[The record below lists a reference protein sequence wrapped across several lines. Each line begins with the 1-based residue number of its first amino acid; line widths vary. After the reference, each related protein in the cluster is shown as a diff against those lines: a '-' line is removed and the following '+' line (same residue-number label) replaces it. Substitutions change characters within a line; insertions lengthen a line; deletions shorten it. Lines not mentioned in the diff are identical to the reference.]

1 MLFLWELLYHLRM
14 ELNFII
20 SSNQKLII
28 VSSKK
33 QTKSKNKKRLDGN
46 LGKNGICVDL
56 YNLLHT
62 LEYRLLIIVKQFEV
76 EKEKEDEKLKKVKSK
91 IHILVHEQ
99 EMPWRIAKT
108 VLKNMNRSSLLQFVG
123 VPMS

>member
-1 MLFLWELLYHLRM
+1 M

-20 SSNQKLII
+20 SPIQKLIVI
-28 VSSKK
+28 NSKK
-33 QTKSKNKKRLDGN
+33 QTESKNKRRLDGS
-46 LGKNGICVDL
+46 LGKNGIQVDL
-56 YNLLHT
+56 HNLFRT

-76 EKEKEDEKLKKVKSK
+76 EKEDEKLKVKNK

-99 EMPWRIAKT
+99 EMAWRMPENA
-108 VLKNMNRSSLLQFVG
+108 LENMNQSSLLQFVG